1 MMEHSSRADE
11 WIALAM
17 DKYLSMVYRLAY
29 ARTCSRQDAEDVTQE
44 VMLKLVSHAHEIT
57 SEEHLKAW
65 LLRVTAN
72 QSISL
77 FRTAWRRLT
86 LPLNDA
92 VLEARLP
99 EPPHDALDEAL
110 QSLNPDLRT
119 VIHLYYYEDMSTA
132 EIADTLHIRPEA
144 VRKRLSRA
152 RKLLQDRLSG
162 EGRMTDVSER
172 I

>member
-1 MMEHSSRADE
+1 MTDHSSRADE
-11 WIALAM
+11 WIALAL
-17 DKYLSMVYRLAY
+17 DRYLDMVYHLAY
-29 ARTCSRQDAEDVTQE
+29 ARTRSRQDAEDVTQE
-44 VMLKLVSHAHEIT
+44 VMLKLVNHAHEIT
-57 SEEHLKAW
+57 GEDHLKAW

-72 QSISL
+72 QTTSL

-92 VLEARLP
+92 VLAHRRPLP
-99 EPPHDALDEAL
+99 PNDDLDEAL
-110 QSLNPDLRT
+110 SMLNRDLRT

-162 EGRMTDVSER
+162 EGRMNDVPK
-172 I
+172 

>member
-1 MMEHSSRADE
+1 MSTPSSRADE

-17 DKYLSMVYRLAY
+17 GKYLTTVYRLAY
-29 ARTCSRQDAEDVTQE
+29 ARTRSRQDAEDVTQE
-44 VMLKLVSHAHEIT
+44 VMLKLVAHAAEIE
-57 SEEHLKAW
+57 SERHLKAW

-77 FRTAWRRLT
+77 FRSAWRRLT

-92 VLEARLP
+92 VLASQQLS
-99 EPPHDALDEAL
+99 PPHDQLDEAL
-110 QSLNPDLRT
+110 QALSRDLRT

-132 EIADTLHIRPEA
+132 EIAETLHIRPEA

-152 RKLLQDRLSG
+152 RKLLQDRLSE
-162 EGRMTDVSER
+162 EGRMTDVSGGV
-172 I
+172 

>member
-1 MMEHSSRADE
+1 MTSHSSRADE
-11 WIALAM
+11 WIALAL
-17 DKYLSMVYRLAY
+17 DRYLDTVYRLAY
-29 ARTCSRQDAEDVTQE
+29 ARTRSRQDAEDVTQD

-57 SEEHLKAW
+57 DENHLKAW

-72 QSISL
+72 QTASL

-92 VLEARLP
+92 VLASRQPLQS
-99 EPPHDALDEAL
+99 HDELDEAL
-110 QSLNPDLRT
+110 GTLNRDLRT

-152 RKLLQDRLSG
+152 RRLLQDRLSG
-162 EGRMTDVSER
+162 EGRMNNVPR
-172 I
+172 

>member
-1 MMEHSSRADE
+1 MMDHSSRADE
-11 WIALAM
+11 WIALAL
-17 DKYLSMVYRLAY
+17 DRYLGTVYRLAY
-29 ARTCSRQDAEDVTQE
+29 ARTRSRQDAEDVTQE

-57 SEEHLKAW
+57 GEEHLKAW

-72 QSISL
+72 QTTSL

-92 VLEARLP
+92 VLP
-99 EPPHDALDEAL
+99 VQTPQPPNDALDEAL
-110 QSLNPDLRT
+110 GMLNRDLRT

-132 EIADTLHIRPEA
+132 EIAHTLHIRPEA

-152 RKLLQDRLSG
+152 RKLLQNRLTG
-162 EGRMTDVSER
+162 EGRMQDDPR
-172 I
+172 